1 MDKLLILENDWIKE
15 NVRNIDIENEEM
27 KIKERYGTQIIPIE
41 FTKEMDEEEY
51 KSEEDV
57 RETYC

>member
-1 MDKLLILENDWIKE
+1 MGNDWIKE

-27 KIKERYGTQIIPIE
+27 KIRGRYRTQVIPIE

-51 KSEEDV
+51 ESEEDV
-57 RETYC
+57 REAYC